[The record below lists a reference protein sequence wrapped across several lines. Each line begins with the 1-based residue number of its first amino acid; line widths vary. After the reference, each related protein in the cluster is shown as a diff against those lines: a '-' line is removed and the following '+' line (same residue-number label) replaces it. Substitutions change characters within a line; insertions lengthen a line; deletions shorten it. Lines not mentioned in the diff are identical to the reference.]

1 MQGATQGPASIGAG
15 AARHGKAGTGP
26 AGAWVRAPQS
36 TTLGGMQSIVNDVVN
51 WCANVIAV
59 FGLPGI
65 FMLMLLE
72 SACIPIPAEATMMF
86 AGFAVSQG
94 KLGLAAVI
102 VAGVAGNVVGAW
114 IVYYVGLYGGRPFID
129 RYGKY
134 VLLRHEHIDLT
145 ERWFAKYGA
154 LAVFFSRIVPGV
166 RSFVSLPAGVARMP
180 LWSFTLY
187 TALGCVPFVAVL
199 AWLGVK
205 VGANWEQLL
214 QQFKWLDYAVVGAL
228 IALLVW
234 FVVRRRR
241 RRTT

>member
-1 MQGATQGPASIGAG
+1 
-15 AARHGKAGTGP
+15 
-26 AGAWVRAPQS
+26 
-36 TTLGGMQSIVNDVVN
+36 MQSIVNDVVN
-51 WCANVIAV
+51 WCTNVIAV

-94 KLGLAAVI
+94 KLSLAAVI
-102 VAGVAGNVVGAW
+102 VVGVAGNVVGAW

-145 ERWFAKYGA
+145 ERWFARYGA
-154 LAVFFSRIVPGV
+154 LAVFFCRIVPGV

-214 QQFKWLDYAVVGAL
+214 QQYKWLDYVVVGAVV
-228 IALLVW
+228 ALVAW
-234 FVVRRRR
+234 VVVRRW
-241 RRTT
+241 RRTRAT